1 MINSAF
7 KVAKEFQPAIIYC
20 EDFELIFAAGKKKK
34 GSVVNPLFAKMKKP
48 IQDFKKGKFFD
59 AEDRVAFV
67 GCSNRPWECS
77 PKDVKSFFDK
87 KIYFPFPS
95 YGTRMNLFKTFLS
108 QQKVTIPENFPVNTV
123 AHITE
128 GWSAGSVSYFIKLI
142 NNKACFFQVQ
152 NGHSE
157 STYRQENAKGSL
169 QHIF

>member
-1 MINSAF
+1 
-7 KVAKEFQPAIIYC
+7 
-20 EDFELIFAAGKKKK
+20 
-34 GSVVNPLFAKMKKP
+34 MKKP

-128 GWSAGSVSYFIKLI
+128 GWSAGSFKMAIQKVLTDRRMLKINEEPIKLAEFI
-142 NNKACFFQVQ
+142 GPLSNAPFTSKEEFKEFKKFNQVVTGLQANYDAKRTPTDDKKDDKNK
-152 NGHSE
+152 
-157 STYRQENAKGSL
+157 KKKK
-169 QHIF
+169 